1 MNSYVRLFL
10 SIAACGLATAVATA
24 AAAGS
29 STLTR
34 GDNGAERI
42 VEEYLYE
49 LDGLYLFPCSED
61 GELLP
66 DTDGE
71 LIDMDGAIYERI
83 TLTIDGSGEYHYR
96 SNTMPIGVRGV
107 GLISGEEFRVRE
119 SDKVAANQR
128 LEGGTGS
135 YREELT
141 LVGRDTHR
149 SYRLVSTGHYV
160 IAADGTIKVSKG
172 ILTTECRP

>member
-1 MNSYVRLFL
+1 MKSHVRPFL
-10 SIAACGLATAVATA
+10 IIAACGLATAVATA

-29 STLTR
+29 STPTR
-34 GDNGAERI
+34 GDNGAERT
-42 VEEYLYE
+42 VDEFLYE
-49 LDGLYLFPCSED
+49 LDGLYMFPCSED
-61 GELLP
+61 GEPLP

-71 LIDMDGAIYERI
+71 LIDMEGQIYERI
-83 TLTIDGSGEYHYR
+83 TLIIDGSGEYHYR

-107 GLISGEEFRVRE
+107 GLTSGEEFRVRE
-119 SDKVAANQR
+119 SDKVIANQR

-149 SYRLVSTGHYV
+149 SYKLVSTGHYV

-172 ILTTECRP
+172 TLSTECRP